1 MPELIG
7 ETVFPDGTRRP
18 VFLDGMGQYVIGD
31 DGERIYGVFLIPE
44 ELSGFSEAPWHDGR
58 FKIRNAGGAPVRRAF
73 VVDDLH
79 KYIPAD
85 LVEDIMVS
93 EPDDDPQVPP
103 DDEDFKSWKVRDSIP
118 D

>member
-1 MPELIG
+1 MLGTVMDGDSKSELG
-7 ETVFPDGTRRP
+7 KS
-18 VFLDGMGQYVIGD
+18 L
-31 DGERIYGVFLIPE
+31 E
-44 ELSGFSEAPWHDGR
+44 ELSHGRYPDNFDDGR

-93 EPDDDPQVPP
+93 QPDDDPDVPP
-103 DDEDFKSWKVRDSIP
+103 DDEDFKSWNDRDWDP
-118 D
+118 G